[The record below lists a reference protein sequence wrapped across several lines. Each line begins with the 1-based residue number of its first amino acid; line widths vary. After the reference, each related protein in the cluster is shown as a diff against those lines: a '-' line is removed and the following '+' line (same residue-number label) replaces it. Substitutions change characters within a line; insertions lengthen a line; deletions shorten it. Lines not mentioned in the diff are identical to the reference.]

1 MRRVED
7 TPPDG
12 RAGWYL
18 ALWIGI
24 ALAAASSNARSQELV
39 VDLSSHLIA
48 ISTAFTG
55 TDVVLF
61 GALDGPGDV
70 VVIVRGPE
78 DEVVVRRMV
87 PAAGIWVNADSMV
100 FGDVPGFYGV
110 ASNRPIENFADD
122 PVLERQGIGLNY
134 LRLAPIDPGDA
145 SADEIDSFRRAL
157 IRDRQR
163 EGLYGADIGQ
173 VLFLGDRLFRTH
185 VHFPANI
192 PTGQYTVSALLF
204 RDGQVAA
211 AQTTPLIVSKIGP
224 AAEIFSFA
232 HNSAAAYGLIAI
244 AIAIFSG
251 WLAAVVFRRG

>member
-1 MRRVED
+1 MRFGQAL
-7 TPPDG
+7 PDG
-12 RAGWYL
+12 RVGWYVVF
-18 ALWIGI
+18 WIGI
-24 ALAAASSNARSQELV
+24 ALAASSHARAQELV

-78 DEVVVRRMV
+78 NEVVVRRMV
-87 PAAGIWVNADSMV
+87 PAAGIWVNAESMM

-122 PVLERQGIGLNY
+122 PVLERQGVGLDY
-134 LRLAPIDPGDA
+134 LRLDPIDPGDA
-145 SADEIDSFRRAL
+145 TEAEIASFRDAL

-224 AAEIFSFA
+224 AAEIFAFA

-244 AIAIFSG
+244 VIAIFSG

>member
-1 MRRVED
+1 MGAGH
-7 TPPDG
+7 PLPDG
-12 RAGWYL
+12 RVGRYV

-24 ALAAASSNARSQELV
+24 VLAAASSNARAQELV

-87 PAAGIWVNADSMV
+87 PAAGIWVNAESMV

-122 PVLERQGIGLNY
+122 PVLERQGVGLDY
-134 LRLAPIDPGDA
+134 LRLYPIDPGDA
-145 SADEIDSFRRAL
+145 TDEEIDSFRRAL

-224 AAEIFSFA
+224 AAEIFAFA
-232 HNSAAAYGLIAI
+232 HNSAAAYGLLAI